1 MSTPETKSAPK
12 GKQTSKSE
20 AESTRDLIKLPNIIG
35 GPPSTGSG
43 LKSTE
48 NLLTDSSLTLTIYP
62 CVPEMV
68 TGISLFKLIPA
79 WDKCTSAGGSYVE
92 MLDKVG
98 YTPSDEQIKQKGIII
113 RAQADSF
120 PSDTFTNEYGEHF
133 LSGMMD
139 VAGAAFGQL
148 TQMTGAPNALLAG
161 DEIVE
166 GIGQMGEGMGGTVGG
181 AISGLAGMLGGGG
194 AKVNDWINSKA
205 STKGKGVSGL
215 VGTMAAGMNKLLAG
229 SRIDFPMIW
238 KSHSYSQTF
247 TCTVRLYNPDPGN
260 DKATRDYILAPLA
273 GLMTLAMPRV
283 TTEDAGFITY
293 DYPFFHK
300 IDCPGLFHIP
310 SGAIQSMTVVKGGD
324 QGLVG
329 FNQRVAIVDVRID
342 FVNLFSSMINSTDG
356 SDSRP
361 TVKSYLNNLSGK
373 KELEDIYIDE
383 FKVTTPSIL
392 KQTKKPTTEY
402 TANTLNT
409 SGENE
414 SPAGSRVS
422 SGIQQTYNSG
432 INNNPV
438 LGILKTIT

>member
-1 MSTPETKSAPK
+1 
-12 GKQTSKSE
+12 
-20 AESTRDLIKLPNIIG
+20 
-35 GPPSTGSG
+35 
-43 LKSTE
+43 
-48 NLLTDSSLTLTIYP
+48 
-62 CVPEMV
+62 
-68 TGISLFKLIPA
+68 
-79 WDKCTSAGGSYVE
+79 
-92 MLDKVG
+92 
-98 YTPSDEQIKQKGIII
+98 
-113 RAQADSF
+113 
-120 PSDTFTNEYGEHF
+120 
-133 LSGMMD
+133 
-139 VAGAAFGQL
+139 
-148 TQMTGAPNALLAG
+148 
-161 DEIVE
+161 
-166 GIGQMGEGMGGTVGG
+166 
-181 AISGLAGMLGGGG
+181 LGGGG
-194 AKVNDWINSKA
+194 AELNDWINSKA

-438 LGILKTIT
+438 LERNK